1 VPFRSDRS
9 IPQAG
14 GIVTLTTALRVT
26 VVAALVVAAAAAWGA
41 DGYWACVPGALAV
54 AATVDAPRLALL
66 GAVGVVVLAAAIA
79 PPPALIPAV
88 TVPAVSVAVMLGT
101 RTRLERERDA
111 MRRSAHR
118 DPLTGLANRRALGE
132 LLRYEIA
139 RHSRQRESFVVLA
152 LDLDGFKRVND
163 RFGHDAG
170 DEVLREVAVAL
181 EQAVRAQ
188 DTVVRLG
195 GDEFCILA
203 PRTDHDSA
211 GPLVARVHESLA
223 RAATGVSGL
232 GASIG
237 AALYP
242 DDGIDAAALLAAAD
256 AAAIEAKRGSRA
268 RRVRRA
274 A

>member
-1 VPFRSDRS
+1 
-9 IPQAG
+9 
-14 GIVTLTTALRVT
+14 VTLTAPLRV
-26 VVAALVVAAAAAWGA
+26 VLVAALVAAGAAVWGA
-41 DGYWACVPGALAV
+41 DGYWACVPGAVALAAV
-54 AATVDAPRLALL
+54 VRAPRLALL
-66 GAVGVVVLAAAIA
+66 GAGAVVVLAAAIA
-79 PPPALIPAV
+79 PLPALVPAV
-88 TVPAVSVAVMLGT
+88 TVPVVSVAVMLGA
-101 RTRLERERDA
+101 RMRLERERDA

-118 DPLTGLANRRALGE
+118 DPLTGLSNRRALGE

-139 RHSRQRESFVVLA
+139 RHSRQGETFVVLA

-170 DEVLREVAVAL
+170 DEVLREVAGAL

-203 PRTDHDSA
+203 PRTDRDSA
-211 GPLVARVHESLA
+211 APLVARVRESLA

-242 DDGIDAAALLAAAD
+242 EDGTDAAALLAAAD
-256 AAAIEAKRGSRA
+256 AAAIEAKRRSRA
-268 RRVRRA
+268 RHVRRA

>member
-1 VPFRSDRS
+1 
-9 IPQAG
+9 
-14 GIVTLTTALRVT
+14 VTLTTAVRVT
-26 VVAALVVAAAAAWGA
+26 VVAALVAAAAQAWGA
-41 DGYWACVPGALAV
+41 DGYWACLPGAVAL
-54 AATVDAPRLALL
+54 AATVPSPRRALL
-66 GAVGVVVLAAAIA
+66 GAALVVVLAAAIA
-79 PPPALIPAV
+79 PPPGLIPAV
-88 TVPAVSVAVMLGT
+88 TVPAVSVAVMLVT
-101 RTRLERERDA
+101 RGRLERERDA
-111 MRRSAHR
+111 MRRSAYR

-139 RHSRQRESFVVLA
+139 RHARQRESFVVLA

-181 EQAVRAQ
+181 ELAVRAQ

-203 PRTDHDSA
+203 PRTDRDSVA
-211 GPLVARVHESLA
+211 PLVARVRDSLA
-223 RAATGVSGL
+223 GAATGVSGL

-237 AALYP
+237 AAQYP
-242 DDGIDAAALLAAAD
+242 DDASDAAALLAAAD
-256 AAAIEAKRGSRA
+256 AAAIEAKRRSRTRGA
-268 RRVRRA
+268 RRA